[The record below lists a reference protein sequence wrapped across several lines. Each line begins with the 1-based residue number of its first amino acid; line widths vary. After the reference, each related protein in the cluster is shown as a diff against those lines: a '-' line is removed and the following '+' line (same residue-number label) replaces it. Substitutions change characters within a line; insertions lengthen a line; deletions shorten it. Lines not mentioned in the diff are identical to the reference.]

1 MPSGFNIKDSAKR
14 RLWGAML
21 SLREL
26 YPSTE
31 KWNNEFLPA
40 IEALF
45 EKYTEDINL
54 YHLAFPKDWAVQLV
68 K

>member
-1 MPSGFNIKDSAKR
+1 
-14 RLWGAML
+14 ML